1 MKYIRQFIIIILI
14 SFVGEVLNYLLPLP
28 IPASIYGLVLMLLGL
43 ASGII
48 PLAAVRDTA
57 HFLVEIMPL
66 MFIPAAVGLLESWP
80 VLKPMCGPIV
90 AITVL
95 STVTVMAVAGLST
108 QHVIRR
114 ARKKA
119 GAARTVPE
127 AASIISKKKTEGKE
141 GEAHA

>member
-1 MKYIRQFIIIILI
+1 M
-14 SFVGEVLNYLLPLP
+14 
-28 IPASIYGLVLMLLGL
+28 
-43 ASGII
+43 
-48 PLAAVRDTA
+48 
-57 HFLVEIMPL
+57 
-66 MFIPAAVGLLESWP
+66 
-80 VLKPMCGPIV
+80 LKPMCGPIV

-127 AASIISKKKTEGKE
+127 AASVISKKKTEEKE